1 MKKILWLTMPVVY
14 LSLTGCVD
22 SLFYWGKYEDSLI
35 ERYIDNN
42 NAHTDVYLRELITEA
57 EANHQ
62 RIPPGVCA
70 DYGFSLYQHGDKNGA
85 VNYFAKEKSLYPE
98 SIPFMSKLIE
108 RVTQKNPS
116 QPKENA
122 Q

>member
-1 MKKILWLTMPVVY
+1 MKKILLLGIPVVF
-14 LSLTGCVD
+14 LSLTGCVN

-42 NAHTDVYLRELITEA
+42 NVQTETYLHELITEA
-57 EANHQ
+57 EANHE

-70 DYGFSLYQHGDKNGA
+70 DYGFSLYQRGDKNSA
-85 VNYFAKEKSLYPE
+85 MNYFAKEKSLYPE
-98 SIPFMSKLIE
+98 STPFMSKLIE
-108 RVTQKNPS
+108 RVS
-116 QPKENA
+116 QQSSLKPKENA

>member
-1 MKKILWLTMPVVY
+1 MKKILWLAAPFVF

-35 ERYIDNN
+35 ERYIENN
-42 NAHTDVYLRELITEA
+42 NAQTEIYLHEIITEA

-62 RIPPGVCA
+62 RVPPGVCA
-70 DYGFSLYQHGDKNGA
+70 DYGFSLYQRGDKNSA
-85 VNYFAKEKSLYPE
+85 MNYFAKEKSLYPE

-108 RVTQKNPS
+108 RVS
-116 QPKENA
+116 QQSSLKPKENT